1 MAILNDSTGTLMS
14 CAHKN
19 HDCKIGI
26 IVGKTFLR
34 NQKKKSLTFYW
45 LSYSFIIN
53 RLYILL
59 LLVWNTITRIT

>member
-26 IVGKTFLR
+26 IVGKTKIFLR
-34 NQKKKSLTFYW
+34 NSKNLFNIY
-45 LSYSFIIN
+45 FGC
-53 RLYILL
+53 RLICIEYIVFL
-59 LLVWNTITRIT
+59 